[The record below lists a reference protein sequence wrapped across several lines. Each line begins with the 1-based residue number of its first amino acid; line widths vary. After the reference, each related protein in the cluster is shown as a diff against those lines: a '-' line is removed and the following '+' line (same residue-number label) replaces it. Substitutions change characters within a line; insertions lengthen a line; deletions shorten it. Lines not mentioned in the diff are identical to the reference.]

1 MRKLRMIVLGAALV
15 GSGGFAPSLFA
26 QNGDIDDCASKL
38 TTFVKELD
46 DLLVRNPRDLNVVYA
61 L

>member
-1 MRKLRMIVLGAALV
+1 MIVLGAALV